1 MKGVFQHII
10 ISLSTAAILAGCGTQ
25 KASSPQSTAA
35 EAAVDAPSV
44 ISHNDSLRFKM
55 YYYEGIRQQI
65 SGNLDA
71 AYDLFRHSLDINPG
85 AAEAYLML
93 SSYEGVLQ
101 GDSVALEYIKKASEL
116 SPGNNAYLD
125 RLATGYIMIGDI
137 DEAVKAYEKLA
148 HNSPERADVLNILV
162 QLYGRQKNYDMML
175 DVLQRM
181 ETLEGGSE
189 DLTLAKM
196 RVYSMQGKKE
206 EEFNALK
213 AMSDKHPNDL
223 NYRVMTGNWLLQNGK
238 PDEAYAEYMEV
249 LKADPENIPVKMSMI
264 DYYRTSGQQLRA
276 DSLQE
281 ALLVSTKTP
290 AENKVSLLRQVV
302 ADSESSGGDSTEVL
316 SIFKKILRQP
326 QETSDIAELYAA
338 YLTLKQMPQDTITKA
353 LEGVLAISPD
363 NSAARFQL
371 LQTVWMEQDFDRVVE
386 IARQGLD
393 YNPDEMAFYYFLGL
407 AYVQKDDDD
416 NALDALRRGVSQID
430 DQSNPDLVSDFYA
443 IMGDI
448 LHDKGYADEAYAAYD
463 SCLQWKDDNLGC
475 LNNYAYYLSEENK
488 HLEKAAQMSYRTVQ
502 AEPDNSTFLDT
513 YAWILFKQ
521 KKYADALQY
530 IDMAVE
536 NDTTK
541 SAVIIEHAGDIHA
554 MNGDIDTAL
563 KYWKEALDAG
573 PDNAKAIRRKIKE
586 KKYVEE

>member
-1 MKGVFQHII
+1 MKGLFQHII
-10 ISLSTAAILAGCGTQ
+10 ICLLAVASLCGCGPHT
-25 KASSPQSTAA
+25 ASSPQSAA
-35 EAAVDAPSV
+35 SVAVAGASAGV
-44 ISHNDSLRFKM
+44 SHNDSLRFKM
-55 YYYEGIRQQI
+55 YYYEAVRQQAA
-65 SGNLDA
+65 GNLDA
-71 AYDLFRHSLDINPG
+71 AYDLFRHSLAINPS
-85 AAEAYLML
+85 AAEAYFML

-101 GDSVALEYIKKASEL
+101 GDSAALAYVKKASEL
-116 SPGNNAYLD
+116 SPGNNAYLE
-125 RLATGYIMIGDI
+125 RLATGYIMTGDV
-137 DEAVKAYEKLA
+137 DEAVKAYERLA

-162 QLYGRQKNYDMML
+162 QLYGQQKDYDMML

-181 ETLEGGSE
+181 EALEGDSE

-196 RVYSMQGKKE
+196 RVYSMQGKKD

-238 PDEAYAEYMEV
+238 PAEAYAEYLKV
-249 LKADPENIPVKMSMI
+249 LELDPENLSAKMSMI
-264 DYYRTSGQQLRA
+264 DYYRTSGQPLRA

-281 ALLVSTKTP
+281 ALLVSAKTP
-290 AENKVSLLRQVV
+290 VENKVLLMRQVV

-316 SIFKKILRQP
+316 SIFKKILGQP
-326 QETSDIAELYAA
+326 QETSDMAELYAA
-338 YLTLKQMPQDTITKA
+338 YLTLKQMPQDSIKKA

-363 NSAARFQL
+363 NYAARFQL
-371 LQTVWMEQDFDRVVE
+371 LQAVWTEQDFDSVVE
-386 IARQGLD
+386 ISRQGLD

-416 NALDALRRGVSQID
+416 DALETFRRGVSQID

-475 LNNYAYYLSEENK
+475 LNNYAYYLSEENRD
-488 HLEKAAQMSYRTVQ
+488 LEKAAQMSYRTVQ

-536 NDTTK
+536 NDTAK

-554 MNGDIDTAL
+554 VNGDTEGAV
-563 KYWKEALDAG
+563 KYWKEALEAG
-573 PDNAKAIRRKIKE
+573 SDNAKAIRRKIKE